1 LNTPFKITFTLFF
14 FLLSGCELDIFEE
27 DKNNQDN
34 ENDISGVWSGTQQT
48 SMSVS
53 DSGFSSYQQ
62 SQSELYWV
70 IRRKSDGTIEIPNC
84 YNGYEEVE
92 VIKKAFTYKNIDYRI
107 INEELI
113 TASVERSGYTNIS
126 TTIEMHRKS
135 KDMNPIGEISGTW
148 SEYGNHTSTTPI
160 YCANISSVS
169 ISTSNGDNFS
179 EDSITVHNGTDYNRL
194 SIRTGTDAHKYIK
207 IKYNNKGMYGFER
220 NGFEY
225 IDIEFPGA
233 EKPFFSFSAQEGTNT
248 LEGRITLNEALQ

>member
-1 LNTPFKITFTLFF
+1 
-14 FLLSGCELDIFEE
+14 
-27 DKNNQDN
+27 
-34 ENDISGVWSGTQQT
+34 
-48 SMSVS
+48 MS

-62 SQSELYWV
+62 SQSELHWV
-70 IRRKSDGTIEIPNC
+70 IRRKGDGTIENPNC

-92 VIKKAFTYKNIDYRI
+92 VINNAFTYKNIDYRI

-135 KDMNPIGEISGTW
+135 KDMKPIGEISGTW
-148 SEYGNHTSTTPI
+148 SEYGNHISTTPI
-160 YCANISSVS
+160 YCANISSGS

-179 EDSITVHNGTDYNRL
+179 EDSITVHNGTDYSHL
-194 SIRTGTDAHKYIK
+194 SIRTGTNAHKYIQ
-207 IKYNNKGMYGFER
+207 IKYDNKGMYGFER

-233 EKPFFSFSAQEGTNT
+233 EKPFFSFSAQEGANT
-248 LEGRITLNEALQ
+248 LEGRITLNEPL

>member
-1 LNTPFKITFTLFF
+1 MNTSFKITFTLFF

-48 SMSVS
+48 SISVS

-62 SQSELYWV
+62 SQSELHWV

-92 VIKKAFTYKNIDYRI
+92 VINNAFTYKNIDYRI

-113 TASVERSGYTNIS
+113 TASVERSGYTNLS

-148 SEYGNHTSTTPI
+148 SEFGSHATSI

-179 EDSITVHNGTDYNRL
+179 EDSITVHNGTDFSHL
-194 SIRTGTDAHKYIK
+194 SIRTGTDAHKYIQ
-207 IKYNNKGMYGFER
+207 IKYDNKGMNGFER

-225 IDIEFPGA
+225 IEIEFPGA
-233 EKPFFSFSAQEGTNT
+233 EKPFFGFSAQEGANI
-248 LEGRITLNEALQ
+248 LEGRITLNEPLQ